1 MNQQQAESKQR
12 RATEYVGT
20 NGLQAGA
27 VEGHGDDFLS
37 MLSAVSA
44 LLDDVTVSGARPPAS
59 SPRESTIAPA
69 QPNDLPPA
77 APSNSALGASVSVE
91 QAYHEAPAPSTES
104 SPGSSAWVSA
114 VQVDDRLR
122 PPWEMEERTTFDAP
136 QQPAESTPS
145 PLDAKPVWSIPASL
159 FEPATSPASEPTPVQ
174 EAAPPPTVEAP
185 TLPDIE
191 PNAITIRGKN
201 QGVSIEIGVGAW
213 PSLMVALGR
222 RLEQASGFFRGGHV
236 AVDVGARS
244 LTEPELKTLFDLL
257 KTHGMDLGVLRTVA
271 ERTFQSALA
280 LGISATHETMEGSPA
295 AIAQRANTNE
305 DRYAYFVYRGNLRSG
320 QVLDRRD
327 HVVVIGDVNPGAEV
341 ISDGDIMVWG
351 RLRGIA
357 HAGARGNG
365 KSIVA
370 ALELDP
376 VQLRIN
382 TMIAISP
389 GAHENGSR
397 RPAVKSGAKRAEIA
411 RLVENR
417 LVIEPWDEART
428 MGSPLLKRLRE

>member
-1 MNQQQAESKQR
+1 
-12 RATEYVGT
+12 
-20 NGLQAGA
+20 
-27 VEGHGDDFLS
+27 
-37 MLSAVSA
+37 
-44 LLDDVTVSGARPPAS
+44 
-59 SPRESTIAPA
+59 
-69 QPNDLPPA
+69 
-77 APSNSALGASVSVE
+77 
-91 QAYHEAPAPSTES
+91 
-104 SPGSSAWVSA
+104 
-114 VQVDDRLR
+114 
-122 PPWEMEERTTFDAP
+122 MEERTTFDAP